1 MKATRRPIALI
12 SMRVT
17 EETSYVEPRSALAH
31 DYVRWFEG
39 EDGGSAAAAH
49 PRAASGDHDAHPTS
63 GAAPQLRWTVIPVPS
78 STATVA
84 PYLDLP
90 GVGLVVLTGGNNV
103 DPALYGGTAEVPQ
116 VYPERDRTEYALIAG
131 ALERGIPL
139 WGVCRGLHTINVYFG
154 GSLTPQVE
162 GHVARDHALTSD
174 HPLLGDAVCNSYHN
188 QGVRGENLSGQ
199 LRVLAHSADGLVEAL
214 YHPTEPVAAVQWHPE
229 RQNQPY
235 DRELLATFL
244 AGGLQA

>member
-1 MKATRRPIALI
+1 MKTTRRPIALI

-39 EDGGSAAAAH
+39 GDGGSDAPA
-49 PRAASGDHDAHPTS
+49 RTGASVPAGPATPDH
-63 GAAPQLRWTVIPVPS
+63 RWTVIPVPA
-78 STATVA
+78 STAAAA

-103 DPALYGGTAEVPQ
+103 DPALYGGIEEVSQ

-131 ALERGIPL
+131 ALERGIPV

-154 GSLTPQVE
+154 GSLTPRVE
-162 GHVARDHALTSD
+162 GHVARDHTLTSD
-174 HPLLGDAVCNSYHN
+174 NPLLADVVCNSYHN
-188 QGVRGENLSGQ
+188 QGVRGDDLSGK